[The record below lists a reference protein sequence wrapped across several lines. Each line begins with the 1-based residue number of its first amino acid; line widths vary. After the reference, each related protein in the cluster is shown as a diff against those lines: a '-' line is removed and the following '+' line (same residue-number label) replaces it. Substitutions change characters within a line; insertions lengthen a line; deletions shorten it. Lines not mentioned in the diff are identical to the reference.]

1 MTCPTCHRRDVDYT
15 IRLGNNTRIL
25 QINVA
30 LLNLA
35 FDLSLS
41 TISDDRKDVLEKL
54 VAQLE
59 QEKQELSKNV

>member
-15 IRLGNNTRIL
+15 IRLGNKTRII

-30 LLNLA
+30 LLNFA
-35 FDLSLS
+35 FELSLA
-41 TISDDRKDVLEKL
+41 TISNDRKDVLEKL

-59 QEKQELSKNV
+59 KEKQELSKNI